1 MPKSYTPNW
10 FFTALL
16 DNHINQ
22 MMARYSC
29 LRALRMDFFYRK
41 DTPDFL
47 QPDHRWLEL
56 QLRMLLEQVEQFEN
70 IVGFF
75 WVIEWTADHGFHA
88 HAVLWIDRQ
97 RVKKYIP
104 LRSGLRNAGGLLHI
118 TAVSAHRCTYQPHYT
133 YNINIP
139 VRHNDPESI
148 DNIRG
153 ALHYLAKEEQKDG
166 LCAYGCNEVPE
177 RPAAGRP
184 RNPHF

>member
-1 MPKSYTPNW
+1 
-10 FFTALL
+10 
-16 DNHINQ
+16 
-22 MMARYSC
+22 
-29 LRALRMDFFYRK
+29 K

-88 HAVLWIDRQ
+88 HAVFWIDRQ
-97 RVKKYIP
+97 RVKKIYPFAERITECW
-104 LRSGLRNAGGLLHI
+104 RSI
-118 TAVSAHRCTYQPHYT
+118 THNSGSAHRCTYQPHYT

-184 RNPHF
+184 RKPHF